1 MKDFEFPF
9 AKDKTTGK
17 SSATLF
23 FAYVGFLIAGMS
35 VMYLLNVDAIAG
47 TIASLVLFFGCLIL
61 YRLKQLD
68 KVKIDLQNKSVEL
81 EDVQDTEEKKNE
93 GI

>member
-47 TIASLVLFFGCLIL
+47 TIASLVLFFGSLVL
-61 YRLKQLD
+61 YRLRQVDRL
-68 KVKIDLQNKSVEL
+68 KVDLQNRSL
-81 EDVQDTEEKKNE
+81 EIEDLPDTEEKKNE
-93 GI
+93 